1 MWKVIPFF
9 SSYNLYVFFP
19 LLLDASRSKQKS
31 FDDECIK
38 DLLAALKE
46 AEERMDSLERVLSE
60 ITPSGIDEHCPNYV
74 SLINNMWLC

>member
-1 MWKVIPFF
+1 MHFF
-9 SSYNLYVFFP
+9 FYFLDSS
-19 LLLDASRSKQKS
+19 RGKQKS

-60 ITPSGIDEHCPNYV
+60 ITPSGIDEHSPNYV
-74 SLINNMWLC
+74 SNKNNL